1 MTKQY
6 LVGTDIGTQGTKTV
20 VVDTSGE
27 VISSG
32 SSFYSVEQPFPSW
45 AQQWPEVWEEAT
57 YDSMSEAIESSD
69 VDSERIAG
77 VAVSGLYGGS
87 GVPVNEEMEPVN
99 PCLIWMDRRATDE
112 VKWVKENVDL
122 DRLFEITGNYVDSY
136 YGYTKM
142 L

>member
-45 AQQWPEVWEEAT
+45 AQQWPEVWEKAT
-57 YDSMSEAIESSD
+57 YESLREAVESSD
-69 VDSERIAG
+69 VDS
-77 VAVSGLYGGS
+77 
-87 GVPVNEEMEPVN
+87 
-99 PCLIWMDRRATDE
+99 
-112 VKWVKENVDL
+112 
-122 DRLFEITGNYVDSY
+122 
-136 YGYTKM
+136 
-142 L
+142 